1 MAVICF
7 GYATTTGWYDARW
20 LARTGWHRENEKSK
34 NGQITGFFHWHFSLN
49 DQWSSRTYDLQFHGI
64 IDFSLQHPSMLPVIN
79 RHLSHPLSAGIS
91 LASML
96 GCPLLSS
103 FPLPVLLFSCRS
115 IEPVPRWHQG
125 SFMEVC
131 FASTSHSYSP
141 HPLAHAHARPRSSPD
156 WMALCQP
163 ATVIVLICSSSLR
176 CPSPCV
182 YIWIPLSSPY
192 SIHSLFSIISPL
204 CIKYIYIYLYTQHYM
219 YKFWFLLCMLQ
230 IVCLCFFI

>member
-1 MAVICF
+1 
-7 GYATTTGWYDARW
+7 
-20 LARTGWHRENEKSK
+20 
-34 NGQITGFFHWHFSLN
+34 
-49 DQWSSRTYDLQFHGI
+49 
-64 IDFSLQHPSMLPVIN
+64 MLPVIN
-79 RHLSHPLSAGIS
+79 RHLSHPLSAGIL

-141 HPLAHAHARPRSSPD
+141 HPFAHAHARPRSSPD

-192 SIHSLFSIISPL
+192 SIHSLFL
-204 CIKYIYIYLYTQHYM
+204 NNLYIYIRNITYTT
-219 YKFWFLLCMLQ
+219 FDFFLCMLQ
-230 IVCLCFFI
+230 IVCLCFHLGDFFFGTWRNALSDWPVGNYCSTNLFHREKRRKTKRALSLEKACGFFN